1 MSKTIIVSNRLP
13 FKLTID
19 NGDISVYPSEGGLAT
34 GMKSIHSEDKES
46 LWIGWSGLA
55 DEDLS
60 ENNISSINKQME
72 KAKCASV
79 SLTEK
84 DVELFYGGFSNNTI
98 WPLFHYFGEYTV
110 IKQEYWKSY
119 VEVNRKFAKVILKNL
134 KSGDKIWVHDYHLL
148 LLPQML
154 KEKMPNVSIGFFLHI
169 PFPSFEIFRTLPWRN
184 ELLRGMLGADLIGFH
199 TFDYKRHFMSAV
211 KRLLGLETQ
220 FNQVF
225 INNRTTSVQA
235 FPMGIDYEKFHLESK
250 QQLSRTLSEK
260 PDIEQELYKYLLLS
274 PEVRL
279 VLSIDRLDYTK
290 GIASRIRAFDYF
302 LTNNPEYVGK
312 VTLIMLTVP
321 SRADI
326 EQYQLMKSE
335 IDELVGAINAK
346 YSSINWRPIWY
357 FYRSV
362 SFESLVALYSA
373 SDIALITPVRDGM
386 NLVAKEYIAARA
398 DKKGV
403 LILSEMAGAS
413 KEMSEAIIVNP
424 FDYNNISY
432 ALKQALEM
440 PVAEQIKR
448 NDILQNRL
456 KKYNVEKWAN
466 DFMTALNKTSIID
479 KKPKTVKLITK
490 AKEELLKVHAEAK
503 KRIIFLDYDGTLVGF
518 NKNPR
523 LSNPDKELYNILD
536 LLSSN
541 KNKLVII
548 SGRDRNDLDEWF
560 AGKNYCLIAEH
571 GAWIKEENEEWKQK
585 ENLDDEWKKQVLP
598 IMNFYLDRTIGS
610 SVETKDYSIVWH
622 YRNVDPELG
631 AQHANELRDELSAL
645 AINNKLEVLEGNKII
660 EIKCANINKGNAAN
674 SLLANNKYDFIACIG
689 DDLTDEYMFK
699 MMPKKTF
706 SIKVGSL
713 NSSAKYNLDNYIEVR
728 KLLLELSKR

>member
-1 MSKTIIVSNRLP
+1 
-13 FKLTID
+13 
-19 NGDISVYPSEGGLAT
+19 
-34 GMKSIHSEDKES
+34 
-46 LWIGWSGLA
+46 
-55 DEDLS
+55 
-60 ENNISSINKQME
+60 ME

-134 KSGDKIWVHDYHLL
+134 KAGDKIWVHDYHLL

-225 INNRTTSVQA
+225 INNRTASVQA
-235 FPMGIDYEKFHLESK
+235 FPMGIDYEKFHEESK

-260 PDIEQELYKYLLLS
+260 PVIEQELYKYLLLS

-302 LTNNPEYVGK
+302 LTNNPKYVGK

-424 FDYNNISY
+424 FDYNNISD

-490 AKEELLKVHAEAK
+490 AKEELLRVHAEAK

-536 LLSSN
+536 LLRSN

-585 ENLDDEWKKQVLP
+585 DNLDDEWKKQVLP

-631 AQHANELRDELSAL
+631 SQHANELRDELSAL
-645 AINNKLEVLEGNKII
+645 AINNKLEVLEGSKII

-728 KLLLELSKR
+728 ELLLELSKR